1 MYTKNDPIRKLIE
14 RNKVLIAAHRGTC
27 GGNIVQNTSLSYQNA
42 LLHGAD
48 MIEVDAAM
56 TTDGVFYAFHNG
68 EEKIEYGITKD
79 IRTMSSKEVDD
90 LYTLNSLGHET
101 KQKTERLEDV
111 LERFRGRCLINI
123 DRSWFYWKEI
133 ITFLNR
139 RGMQDQ
145 ILLKSGAEE
154 ELLKEVEAIGNGIM
168 YMPIM
173 KTMEEW
179 ERVKAHHINV
189 AAAELIFTDLNS
201 SFIQPDFMKEL
212 HRQGIA
218 PWVNVITLDDDTF
231 LSGGL
236 DDNHAIR
243 DGFEENWGRLIDI
256 GFEILQTDWPALLKG
271 FVISRK

>member
-1 MYTKNDPIRKLIE
+1 MYTKNEPIRKLIE
-14 RNKVLIAAHRGTC
+14 RNRVLIAAHRGTC
-27 GGNIVQNTSLSYQNA
+27 GGNVVQNTSLSYKNA

-68 EEKIEYGITKD
+68 EEKIEFGITKD
-79 IRTMSSKEVDD
+79 IRTMSSQEVDV
-90 LYTLNSLGHET
+90 LYTLNSLSHKT
-101 KQKTERLEDV
+101 RQKAERLEDV
-111 LERFRGRCLINI
+111 LERFRGKCLINI

-133 ITFLNR
+133 IMLLNSK
-139 RGMQDQ
+139 GMKDQ
-145 ILLKSGAEE
+145 ILLKSGVTED
-154 ELLKEVEAIGNGIM
+154 LLKELEAIGDGIM

-179 ERVKAHHINV
+179 ELVKAHDINV
-189 AAAELIFTDLNS
+189 AAAELIFEDLNS
-201 SFIQPDFMKEL
+201 PFVQPGFLKEL
-212 HRQGIA
+212 HSLGIA
-218 PWVNVITLDDDTF
+218 PWVNVITLDDDVI

-243 DGFEENWGRLIDI
+243 DGFEENWGRLIDM

-271 FVISRK
+271 FVTNRK